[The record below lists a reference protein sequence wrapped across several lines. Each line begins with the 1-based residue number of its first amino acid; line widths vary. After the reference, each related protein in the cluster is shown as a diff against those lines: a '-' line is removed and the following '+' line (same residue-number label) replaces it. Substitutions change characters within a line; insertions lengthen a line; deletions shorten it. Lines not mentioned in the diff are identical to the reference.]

1 MVQHPRGYD
10 VPPAEGEVT
19 VAGSVRGGVPDPYAQ
34 LKESIYL
41 GDLQPGEH
49 LVETSLAQTFQVSR
63 TPIRQALTRLEQD
76 GLVVRTASGLV
87 VRNRTPG
94 EVLDIYE
101 VRILLEAQAGRSAAE
116 RRTNNDV
123 IALRQAHRRYVNA
136 TELDA
141 RGRVAANR
149 NFHQVLWHA
158 THQLALI
165 DLLQRVEV
173 QLGRF
178 PLTTLSYEGRWE
190 DTVQQ
195 HAELVEAIEARDGD
209 RAAEVAHRHFSEA
222 RDIRL
227 KLWETEE

>member
-1 MVQHPRGYD
+1 
-10 VPPAEGEVT
+10 VT
-19 VAGSVRGGVPDPYAQ
+19 VTGAARGGALDPYAQ

-49 LVETSLAQTFQVSR
+49 LVETSLAQTFRVSR

-76 GLVVRTASGLV
+76 GLVIRTASGLV
-87 VRNRTPG
+87 VRERTPG

-101 VRILLEAQAGRSAAE
+101 VRILLEAQAGRAAAE
-116 RRTNNDV
+116 RRTNNDI
-123 IALRQAHRRYVNA
+123 IALHQANRRYVNA

-141 RGRVAANR
+141 RGRVGANR
-149 NFHQVLWHA
+149 HFHQVVWQA

-173 QLGRF
+173 QLGRL

-190 DTVQQ
+190 ETVKQ
-195 HAELVEAIEARDGD
+195 HAELVDAIEARDGD
-209 RAAEVAHRHFSEA
+209 RAADVARRHFSEA

-227 KLWETEE
+227 KLWESEE

>member
-1 MVQHPRGYD
+1 M
-10 VPPAEGEVT
+10 T
-19 VAGSVRGGVPDPYAQ
+19 VAGAVRGGNALDPYAQ

-49 LVETSLAQTFQVSR
+49 LVETSLAQTFRVSR

-76 GLVVRTASGLV
+76 GLVLRTASGLV
-87 VRNRTPG
+87 VRDRTPG

-101 VRILLEAQAGRSAAE
+101 VRILLEAQCGRAAAE
-116 RRTNNDV
+116 RRTNNDI
-123 IALRQAHRRYVNA
+123 IALHQAHRRYVNA

-149 NFHQVLWHA
+149 SFHSIVWQS

-190 DTVQQ
+190 ETVEQ
-195 HAELVEAIEARDGD
+195 HAELVAAIEARDGD
-209 RAAEVAHRHFSEA
+209 RAAEVAGRHFSEA

-227 KLWETEE
+227 KLWENED

>member
-1 MVQHPRGYD
+1 MT
-10 VPPAEGEVT
+10 VT
-19 VAGSVRGGVPDPYAQ
+19 EAARGGNALDPYAQ
-34 LKESIYL
+34 LKEAIYL

-49 LVETSLAQTFQVSR
+49 LVETSLAQTFRVSR

-76 GLVVRTASGLV
+76 GLVIRTASGLV
-87 VRNRTPG
+87 VRERTPG

-101 VRILLEAQAGRSAAE
+101 VRILLETQAGQTAAD
-116 RRTNNDV
+116 RRTNNDI
-123 IALRQAHRRYVNA
+123 IALHQAHRRYVNA

-141 RGRVAANR
+141 RGRVGANR
-149 NFHQVLWHA
+149 HFHKIVWHA

-190 DTVQQ
+190 ETVRE
-195 HAELVEAIEARDGD
+195 HAELVDAIEARDGD
-209 RAAEVAHRHFSEA
+209 RAGEIARRHFSEA

-227 KLWETEE
+227 KLWENED

>member
-1 MVQHPRGYD
+1 
-10 VPPAEGEVT
+10 VT
-19 VAGSVRGGVPDPYAQ
+19 VTGAARGGSAPDPYAQ

-49 LVETSLAQTFQVSR
+49 LVETSLAQNFRVSR

-87 VRNRTPG
+87 VRDRTPG

-101 VRILLEAQAGRSAAE
+101 VRILLEAQAGQSAAE
-116 RRTNNDV
+116 RRTNNDI
-123 IALRQAHRRYVNA
+123 IALHQAHRRYVNA

-149 NFHQVLWHA
+149 HFHQMVWHA

-190 DTVQQ
+190 QTVQE
-195 HAELVEAIEARDGD
+195 HAELVEAIEARDSD
-209 RAAEVAHRHFSEA
+209 RAGEVARRHFTEA

>member
-1 MVQHPRGYD
+1 MTG
-10 VPPAEGEVT
+10 A
-19 VAGSVRGGVPDPYAQ
+19 VRGGNALDPYAQ

-49 LVETSLAQTFQVSR
+49 LVETSLAQTFRVSR

-76 GLVVRTASGLV
+76 GLVLRTASGLV
-87 VRNRTPG
+87 VRDRTPG

-101 VRILLEAQAGRSAAE
+101 VRILLEAQCGRAAAE
-116 RRTNNDV
+116 RRTNNDI
-123 IALRQAHRRYVNA
+123 IALHQAHRRYVNA

-149 NFHQVLWHA
+149 SFHGIVWQA

-190 DTVQQ
+190 ETVEQ
-195 HAELVEAIEARDGD
+195 HGELVAAIEARDGD
-209 RAAEVAHRHFSEA
+209 RAAEVAGRHFSEA

-227 KLWETEE
+227 KLWENED